1 MKEGHDFQRIL
12 LAPTIE
18 QLLKL
23 RKDELVL
30 EIACGNGNFARRMA
44 QLGARVVT
52 FDFREEFIQRARAR
66 PTQGSER
73 MVEISLMNVFA

>member
-23 RKDELVL
+23 CKDELVRK
-30 EIACGNGNFARRMA
+30 IACGNGNFARRMA

-52 FDFREEFIQRARAR
+52 FDFSEEFIPRTRVR
-66 PTQGSER
+66 TTQGSER
-73 MVEISLMNVFA
+73 MLEISLMNVFA